1 MTRNPHLLIRR
12 RFFNII
18 IITQSFLTTATTNTT
33 SRCCCCSNNNNNQ
46 SREEFKEHLLKTTKI
61 MHDDEWKTKCV
72 SCLINFLWLFL
83 SLSFSLRGAKQICL
97 NDDMVIVEKKPFN
110 DFYSMLNK
118 FAKTHK
124 EKCLCW
130 LEIIIF
136 LATQNKAKKLA
147 MKRLFLSPTLMTLRA
162 IKRSIYL
169 CSYII

>member
-1 MTRNPHLLIRR
+1 MNERQNVWVVWLIFYD
-12 RFFNII
+12 FF
-18 IITQSFLTTATTNTT
+18 
-33 SRCCCCSNNNNNQ
+33 
-46 SREEFKEHLLKTTKI
+46 
-61 MHDDEWKTKCV
+61 
-72 SCLINFLWLFL
+72 

-130 LEIIIF
+130 LEIINF